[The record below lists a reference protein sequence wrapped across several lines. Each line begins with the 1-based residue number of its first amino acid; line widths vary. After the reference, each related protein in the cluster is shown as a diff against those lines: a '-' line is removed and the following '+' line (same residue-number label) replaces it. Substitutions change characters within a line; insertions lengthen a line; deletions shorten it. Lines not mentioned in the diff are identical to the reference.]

1 MRTRARGEVTRNESD
16 FSEFDTGSARRT
28 NRLGTMPAHPPRTPA
43 TALGASEISPIVD
56 PGSKLP
62 RATVLAVLVA
72 ALGYFVDLFDL
83 VLFSIV
89 RIPSLKA
96 LGITDPEQLTLVGKR
111 LLDIQLVGMLL
122 GGIAFGMLG
131 DRLGRIKVLFGSI
144 VLYSVANIL
153 NAFVTDVW
161 QYEVLR
167 FVAGFGLAGELG
179 AGITLVAELLP
190 TAKRGIGTTIVAAV
204 GLSGAV
210 AAGIVGTYI
219 EWKWCY
225 LIGGIM
231 GLALLALRVGV
242 VESGLFRSTE
252 TQDVPRGNPLQLLWP
267 PRRFMRFAAVVLSAM
282 PIWFVGGVMFI
293 FGPEIGKAMGITEPI
308 MPAKVI
314 FWAYV
319 GVVVGDVASG
329 IISQW
334 LQSRTRTILLFLAFL
349 AASIALFFAVA
360 PRSEQAFYWMMC
372 LVGAS
377 TGYWA
382 IFVTTASE
390 QFGTNLRATAA
401 TSAPNFVR
409 AMAVPITSIWLAMKP
424 GMGVVQATLTLGVC
438 CVAVGIVAALALDE
452 TFHRDLDYLEK

>member
-1 MRTRARGEVTRNESD
+1 MSQPQGAPASD
-16 FSEFDTGSARRT
+16 
-28 NRLGTMPAHPPRTPA
+28 RTP
-43 TALGASEISPIVD
+43 
-56 PGSKLP
+56 LP
-62 RATVLAVLVA
+62 RGTVLAVLVA

-96 LGITDPEQLTLVGKR
+96 LGVTDPEQLTAVGKR

-131 DRLGRIKVLFGSI
+131 DRLGRLKTLFGSI

-153 NAFVTDVW
+153 NAFVTEVW

-190 TAKRGIGTTIVAAV
+190 TSKRGIGTTIVATI

-210 AAGIVGTYI
+210 AAGIAGSYLQ
-219 EWKWCY
+219 WNHCY
-225 LIGGIM
+225 LIGGCM

-242 VESGLFRSTE
+242 SESGMFRATE
-252 TQDVPRGNPLQLLWP
+252 ARAHEVSRGNPLQLLWP
-267 PRRFMRFAAVVLSAM
+267 PRRFLRFAMVVLSAM
-282 PIWFVGGVMFI
+282 PIWFVGGVMFV
-293 FGPEIGKAMGITEPI
+293 FAPELGRAMGIAEPI
-308 MPAKVI
+308 EPARVI
-314 FWAYV
+314 FWAYL
-319 GVVVGDVASG
+319 GVVLGDVASG
-329 IISQW
+329 TLSQ
-334 LQSRTRTILLFLAFL
+334 LLRSRTRAIIGFL
-349 AASIALFFAVA
+349 AALAACIALFFAVA
-360 PRSEQAFYWMMC
+360 PRGPAAFYGMMC
-372 LVGAS
+372 LVGAA

-409 AMAVPITSIWLAMKP
+409 AMAVPITSVWLAAKP
-424 GMGVVQATLTLGVC
+424 GMGVVPATLTIGIC
-438 CVAVGIVAALALDE
+438 CVAIGIVAALALDE
-452 TFHRDLDYLEK
+452 TFHRDLDYLER

>member
-1 MRTRARGEVTRNESD
+1 MSSGNA
-16 FSEFDTGSARRT
+16 
-28 NRLGTMPAHPPRTPA
+28 TPA
-43 TALGASEISPIVD
+43 ETRLSRQTI
-56 PGSKLP
+56 
-62 RATVLAVLVA
+62 LAVAVA

-89 RIPSLKA
+89 RVPSLKA
-96 LGITDPEQLTLVGKR
+96 LGVTEADQLTTVGKR
-111 LLDIQLVGMLL
+111 LLDIQLTGMLL

-131 DRLGRIKVLFGSI
+131 DRLGRIKTLFFSI
-144 VLYSVANIL
+144 LLYSLANIL

-190 TAKRGIGTTIVAAV
+190 TKKRGIGTTIVASI

-210 AAGIVGTYI
+210 AAGLAGTQLA
-219 EWKWCY
+219 WNHCY
-225 LIGGIM
+225 LLGGVL
-231 GLALLALRVGV
+231 GLLLLVLRVGV
-242 VESGLFRSTE
+242 AESGLFEQTRAAHA
-252 TQDVPRGNPLQLLWP
+252 QVQRGNPLQLLWP
-267 PRRFMRFAAVVLSAM
+267 PRRFARFALVVLSAM

-293 FGPEIGKAMGITEPI
+293 FGPEIGKAMGIAEPI

-314 FWAYV
+314 LWAYM
-319 GVVVGDVASG
+319 GVVVGDIASG
-329 IISQW
+329 TISQF
-334 LQSRTRTILLFLAFL
+334 LQSRTRTIIGFLAML
-349 AASIALFFAVA
+349 AASIALFFAIA
-360 PRSEQAFYWMMC
+360 PRGAQEFYWMMC
-372 LVGAS
+372 LVGAA

-409 AMAVPITSIWLAMKP
+409 AMAVPITSIWLAMKGTPAAP
-424 GMGVVQATLTLGVC
+424 GFDVVTATWVLGIC
-438 CVAVGIVAALALDE
+438 CISIGIVSALALDE
-452 TFHRDLDYLEK
+452 TFHRDLDYLEH